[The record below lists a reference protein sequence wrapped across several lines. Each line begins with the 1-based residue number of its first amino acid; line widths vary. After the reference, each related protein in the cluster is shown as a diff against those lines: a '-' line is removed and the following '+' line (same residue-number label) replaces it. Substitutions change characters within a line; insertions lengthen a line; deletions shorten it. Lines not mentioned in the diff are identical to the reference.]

1 MGAGAKKS
9 SRGDSLRV
17 KEFRA
22 GISTAVLPDVEGL
35 REKMEF
41 APGFC

>member
-1 MGAGAKKS
+1 MS
-9 SRGDSLRV
+9 
-17 KEFRA
+17 FRA
-22 GISTAVLPDVEGL
+22 GVSMAALLDVEGL